1 MKFRIAMWAGVGFL
15 VAGWWALYFFATQP
29 QPIGSSDP
37 IMTLV
42 DVTCPVALLRSYPI
56 SLYLV
61 LLANTATYA
70 LIGLTVESL
79 WHKLGQAH

>member
-15 VAGWWALYFFATQP
+15 VASWWALYFLATQP
-29 QPIGSSDP
+29 QPVGSSGP

-42 DVTCPVALLRSYPI
+42 DITCPIALLRSYPI

-70 LIGLTVESL
+70 LIGLMVESL
-79 WHKLGQAH
+79 WHRVRPAH